1 MGNGCTKS
9 PGSEAGPSSKSRAAN
24 MHGSIID
31 ISGNPVKTPRT
42 NDYSNDAASR
52 GQASEDGENTHQVP
66 RLKNIFAAPVK
77 VMSDFVFPVYD
88 KSDADR
94 QFIESVVKDNFIFA
108 GVDAGQLTNLLNAFE
123 EFNVS
128 DGTQIITEG
137 EVGDF
142 FYILQNGS
150 VKFTVNGENVG
161 EASDGGSFGDLA
173 LLYDCPRAATCT
185 ATGDCKLWRVD
196 QNAFRQILANS
207 TLNKDRAVLDTLK
220 KVPFLKALDIEY
232 LNKIANSV
240 ETKKFAKNAK
250 IIKKGDKGL
259 EFFVVKEGS
268 VSVEDIE
275 SGGRH
280 YDNQTLT
287 EGDYFGER
295 AIVKEEPRAANVIAL
310 TDVTTL
316 TLSRE
321 TFLEVVG
328 PLESLMRKTND
339 LMVLK
344 GIPAFARS
352 DVKDPEYKA
361 LASRIVYTTVPNGQK
376 FYSKGDTK
384 GAGIYFLHSG
394 KAKVEGSKKEVTE
407 GGYFGL
413 DTILSEQ
420 IAGTLYAEGDCEVGF
435 LSKDTVEYVIVQ
447 MSRIYEGAR
456 RKPLKKSSSSVM
468 DAIPLSKLKKHR
480 ILGIGTFGKVW
491 LVTNGDSKDV
501 FALKIQRKRVLLQ
514 HQQVEGVIREMKV
527 MSKLDHPFVLKLMNV
542 YQNSEEV
549 LMLVKLIQGGELYS
563 IMKRHRRNILPER
576 DAKFYA
582 SGILEGL
589 SFMHSYSILYR
600 DLKPENVLI
609 GKDGYPVIV
618 DLGFAKEVPDKTFTL
633 CGTPWYIAPEVILGR
648 GHDRACDHWSW
659 AILVHEMVSGDTP
672 FAASGSDQM
681 TLFKAIVRGNYK
693 ISKRC
698 NDIVKDLVEKVLV
711 TRPTNRLGSLANAE
725 QGLKTHPWL
734 IDVDFDKLRQK
745 RFRAPWKPN
754 LKDALDVSEFDNWD
768 HMELDE
774 KLAPLSSREQQ
785 QFLAV
790 DDVSRALLSRS

>member
-1 MGNGCTKS
+1 MKRIIDKIMGNGCTKS

-259 EFFVVKEGS
+259 EFFCG
-268 VSVEDIE
+268 
-275 SGGRH
+275 
-280 YDNQTLT
+280 
-287 EGDYFGER
+287 
-295 AIVKEEPRAANVIAL
+295 
-310 TDVTTL
+310 
-316 TLSRE
+316 
-321 TFLEVVG
+321 
-328 PLESLMRKTND
+328 
-339 LMVLK
+339 
-344 GIPAFARS
+344 
-352 DVKDPEYKA
+352 
-361 LASRIVYTTVPNGQK
+361 
-376 FYSKGDTK
+376 
-384 GAGIYFLHSG
+384 
-394 KAKVEGSKKEVTE
+394 
-407 GGYFGL
+407 
-413 DTILSEQ
+413 
-420 IAGTLYAEGDCEVGF
+420 
-435 LSKDTVEYVIVQ
+435 
-447 MSRIYEGAR
+447 
-456 RKPLKKSSSSVM
+456 
-468 DAIPLSKLKKHR
+468 
-480 ILGIGTFGKVW
+480 
-491 LVTNGDSKDV
+491 
-501 FALKIQRKRVLLQ
+501 
-514 HQQVEGVIREMKV
+514 
-527 MSKLDHPFVLKLMNV
+527 
-542 YQNSEEV
+542 
-549 LMLVKLIQGGELYS
+549 QGGV
-563 IMKRHRRNILPER
+563 
-576 DAKFYA
+576 
-582 SGILEGL
+582 G
-589 SFMHSYSILYR
+589 
-600 DLKPENVLI
+600 
-609 GKDGYPVIV
+609 
-618 DLGFAKEVPDKTFTL
+618 L
-633 CGTPWYIAPEVILGR
+633 CG
-648 GHDRACDHWSW
+648 GH
-659 AILVHEMVSGDTP
+659 
-672 FAASGSDQM
+672 
-681 TLFKAIVRGNYK
+681 
-693 ISKRC
+693 
-698 NDIVKDLVEKVLV
+698 
-711 TRPTNRLGSLANAE
+711 
-725 QGLKTHPWL
+725 
-734 IDVDFDKLRQK
+734 
-745 RFRAPWKPN
+745 
-754 LKDALDVSEFDNWD
+754 
-768 HMELDE
+768 
-774 KLAPLSSREQQ
+774 
-785 QFLAV
+785 
-790 DDVSRALLSRS
+790 